1 MKTALPRSL
10 AALSALVAAIFVV
23 ACSAAT
29 EDFDPA
35 ADQGQELVTADASS
49 PTADGGT
56 ADAGLGCCL
65 TTRIKGTCVKGPVH
79 RFCGEPGTHSVSSY
93 TPSTEAACPFEST
106 SGTGTLPSVCGSLAT
121 GAACEEREGQHWVS
135 LSCADE
141 QKEERRIKCSRDR
154 DACNAPYEAAYA
166 KCVADCKIDPD
177 PGWIIKT
184 STWDQCIAKWC
195 KPPRDRGR
203 ATCDAQYKLCVGS

>member
-1 MKTALPRSL
+1 LRSL
-10 AALSALVAAIFVV
+10 AALTTLIAAGFVV

-29 EDFDPA
+29 EDLEPT
-35 ADQGQELVTADASS
+35 ADEGQELATADASF
-49 PTADGGT
+49 ADAR

-65 TTRIKGTCVKGPVH
+65 TTHIKGTCVQGPVH
-79 RFCGEPGTHSVSSY
+79 RFCGEPGTHSISSY
-93 TPSTEAACPFEST
+93 TPSTSSACPFKST
-106 SGTGTLPSVCGSLAT
+106 SGTGTLPSVCGSLST
-121 GAACEEREGQHWVS
+121 GAACEEGDGQHWVPI
-135 LSCADE
+135 SCADE
-141 QKEERRIKCSRDR
+141 QKEERREKCGRDR
-154 DACNAPYEAAYA
+154 DACNAPYEAAYG

-203 ATCDAQYKLCVGS
+203 AACDEQYNI